1 MQKSSVARDFLWKTF
16 LRFPHWKALVSWA
29 FLLQEVCLLSAF
41 YYEATRLVYKRCWH
55 PFYHQKEA
63 KKFFQND
70 FVKNDDD
77 GSLVQNPISIK
88 LRKCILDCL
97 TFFSSAFL
105 RCLGWDKVM
114 APSIYSLSAIQL
126 TQEMNASMFPTSK
139 CTNFPCKKLKWFLG
153 KSRKITSFCS
163 LHSNFMLG
171 FKRRFVS
178 SVSTLWLFRY
188 PNNWRLNI
196 SDVRKSDEGRYL
208 CQISSFPPKALLTFL
223 HVKGEQMQCEIEVGH
238 WIHK

>member
-1 MQKSSVARDFLWKTF
+1 MLTSVLSSEK
-16 LRFPHWKALVSWA
+16 
-29 FLLQEVCLLSAF
+29 
-41 YYEATRLVYKRCWH
+41 
-55 PFYHQKEA
+55 A

-139 CTNFPCKKLKWFLG
+139 CTNFPTKKLKWFWG
-153 KSRKITSFCS
+153 KSKEITSFCS

-178 SVSTLWLFRY
+178 TLVFFMTFSGIPTTGDSTSVTFASLTKVATCAKFL
-188 PNNWRLNI
+188 PSHPRLYSRFSMSKVSKCNA
-196 SDVRKSDEGRYL
+196 K
-208 CQISSFPPKALLTFL
+208 
-223 HVKGEQMQCEIEVGH
+223 
-238 WIHK
+238 

>member
-1 MQKSSVARDFLWKTF
+1 MHF
-16 LRFPHWKALVSWA
+16 
-29 FLLQEVCLLSAF
+29 
-41 YYEATRLVYKRCWH
+41 RL
-55 PFYHQKEA
+55 FNL
-63 KKFFQND
+63 FF
-70 FVKNDDD
+70 F
-77 GSLVQNPISIK
+77 G
-88 LRKCILDCL
+88 
-97 TFFSSAFL
+97 FFL

-139 CTNFPCKKLKWFLG
+139 CTNFPLVKNWSDFWAKRKNYVILQFAQQFHAWFQKKICFYFG
-153 KSRKITSFCS
+153 IFYDI
-163 LHSNFMLG
+163 
-171 FKRRFVS
+171 
-178 SVSTLWLFRY
+178 FRY